1 MWRLPRI
8 RFSMPTKAVN
18 EWIIAAAVGPIIPIV
33 IWLFARSVTW
43 IPELPIAS
51 DAITLANQSS
61 SADALI
67 ATLQFMASIQV
78 ACIAG
83 ITIFLNARPNVKF
96 IEAFL
101 YAASIVIGILSIYC
115 FYRFGIDLAIQL
127 SESNIRI
134 EALSDR
140 ISRQGRYMVWSLS
153 LSFTVVV
160 VLFYRDKC

>member
-1 MWRLPRI
+1 
-8 RFSMPTKAVN
+8 MPTKAVS
-18 EWIIAAAVGPIIPIV
+18 EWIVAAAVGPSIPIV
-33 IWLFARSVTW
+33 IWLFARSATW
-43 IPELPIAS
+43 MPELPIAS

-83 ITIFLNARPNVKF
+83 ITIFLNARSSVKALEV
-96 IEAFL
+96 IL
-101 YAASIVIGILSIYC
+101 YAGSIVIGILSIYC
-115 FYRFGIDLAIQL
+115 FYRFGIDLASQL

-140 ISRQGRYMVWSLS
+140 ISRQGIYMVWSLS
-153 LSFTVVV
+153 LSFTIIA